1 MTEIPPVIARLQDA
15 YGNTLHNLFHISLR
29 HRYLF
34 VHNPKVGSTTIKH
47 SLNRLELKGTSMNVH
62 KVPMHPR
69 ITESPLIKPFQL
81 PDDLFE
87 TVLTAPGYIRF
98 SFVRDPHARILSCYL
113 DKIAHRRP
121 EAKKIYHKLGMDIED
136 MTQDISFAR
145 FIDFLHDTRA
155 ERGRWDLHWRPQ
167 THVLRPRLVD
177 YTMLGR
183 MEQFE
188 QDYDRLNEMMNGR
201 LPALVKRGKHE
212 TQARDRVESFYTADL
227 RRKVAEIYDRDFE
240 LFGY

>member
-15 YGNTLHNLFHISLR
+15 YGNALNNLFHISVK

-47 SLNRLELKGTSMNVH
+47 SLNRLELKGTSVNVH
-62 KVPMHPR
+62 TIPMHPR

-81 PDDLFE
+81 SDELFE
-87 TVLTAPGYIRF
+87 TVLTAPDYIRF
-98 SFVRDPHARILSCYL
+98 SFVRDPYARILSCYL

-121 EAKKIYHKLGMDIED
+121 EAKKIYHRLGMDIED
-136 MTQDISFAR
+136 MTQDVSFDL
-145 FIDFLHDTRA
+145 FIDFLHEMRA

-167 THVLRPRLVD
+167 THILRPRLIN
-177 YTMLGR
+177 YTLLGR

-188 QDYDRLNEMMNGR
+188 QDYDRLNEMMNGI
-201 LPALVKRGKHE
+201 LPKLVKRGQHD
-212 TQARDRVESFYTADL
+212 TGARDQIQEFYTPDL
-227 RRKVAEIYDRDFE
+227 RHKVAEIYDRDFE
-240 LFGY
+240 FFGY